1 MSDMITLPETEEGK
15 IVYIVETMR
24 DSIFRALDNNKRG
37 ELQSG
42 LPHNCLRAEARKEK
56 LL

>member
-24 DSIFRALDNNKRG
+24 DSIFRALDNNKRAIR
-37 ELQSG
+37 Q
-42 LPHNCLRAEARKEK
+42 KETADK
-56 LL
+56 SSEYRDSK

>member
-24 DSIFRALDNNKRG
+24 DSIFRALDNKQQKSHKAKGNGR
-37 ELQSG
+37 Q
-42 LPHNCLRAEARKEK
+42 K
-56 LL
+56 LGVS